1 MLIGIVGKPS
11 CGKSTFFKA
20 ATSIDVPI
28 AAYPFTTIKPNHGV
42 GFVRVQCVD
51 REFGVQCNPRLGYC
65 KNGVRFVP
73 VELMDVA
80 GLVPGAHEG
89 KGLGNQFLNDLNRAD
104 VLIHVVD
111 ASGTTD
117 EKGESTVGYD
127 PANDIRFLEEELDM
141 WYLGILKKGWE
152 KFARQVEA
160 TRAKIE
166 DALAKQLSAFR
177 VTEELVSKAITTH
190 NLDKSKPHL
199 WTEEQMKKLAVELRR
214 KTKPILLACTK
225 IDLPDAF
232 GNYERLKREFPH
244 YVAIPCSGDSEIA
257 LKEAAKKGLIDYTPG
272 NDDFKILKSDI
283 LSEKQKAALD
293 YIRKNV
299 LKKCGSTGVQETL
312 DTAVFTFLKYIAVFP
327 GGVGKLTDREGR
339 VLPDCF
345 LMPPGSTAIDFAAK
359 IHQDFAKN
367 FLFAIDVRTKMRLGR
382 EHPLKHRDV
391 IEIVSAAK

>member
-1 MLIGIVGKPS
+1 MLVGIVGKPS
-11 CGKSTFFKA
+11 SGKSTFFKA

-42 GFVRVQCVD
+42 GFVRVECVD
-51 REFGVQCNPRLGYC
+51 KEFKAQCNPRLGYC
-65 KNGVRFVP
+65 KSGTRFVP

-117 EKGESTVGYD
+117 EKGEATSGYD
-127 PANDIRFLEEELDM
+127 PANDVKFLEEELNM

-152 KFARQVEA
+152 KFARQIEA
-160 TRAKIE
+160 TRTKIE

-177 VTEELVSKAITTH
+177 VTEPMVTEAITKH
-190 NLDKSKPHL
+190 NLDRSKPHL
-199 WTEEQMKKLAVELRR
+199 WTEEQMKKLAVDLRR
-214 KTKPILLACTK
+214 ATKPILIACNK
-225 IDLPDAF
+225 IDLPGAF
-232 GNYERLKREFPH
+232 ENYERLKKAFPH
-244 YVAIPCSGDSEIA
+244 YVMVPCSGDSEIA
-257 LKEAAKKGLIDYTPG
+257 LKEAAKKSLIDYTPG
-272 NDDFKILKSDI
+272 NNDFKILKPDA
-283 LSEKQKAALD
+283 LNEKQTAALE

-327 GGVGKLTDREGR
+327 GGVSKLTDREGR

-345 LMPPGSTAIDFAAK
+345 LLPPGSTAIDFAGK

-367 FLFAIDVRTKMRLGR
+367 FLFAIDVRTRMRLGK

>member
-1 MLIGIVGKPS
+1 MLVGIVGKPS
-11 CGKSTFFKA
+11 SGKSTFFKA

-28 AAYPFTTIKPNHGV
+28 AAYPFTTIKPNHGM

-51 REFGVQCNPRLGYC
+51 REFNVQCNPRLGYC

-104 VLIHVVD
+104 ALIHIVD
-111 ASGTTD
+111 ASGTTN
-117 EKGESTVGYD
+117 EKGEAASGYD
-127 PANDIRFLEEELDM
+127 PANDVRVLEEELDM

-160 TRAKIE
+160 TRTKIE

-177 VTEELVSKAITTH
+177 VTEELVAKAITAH
-190 NLDKSKPHL
+190 NLDRTKPHN
-199 WTEEQMKKLAVELRR
+199 WTDEEMKKLAVDLRR
-214 KTKPILLACTK
+214 ATKPILIACNK
-225 IDLPDAF
+225 IDLPGAYE
-232 GNYERLKREFPH
+232 NYERLKKEFPH
-244 YVAIPCSGDSEIA
+244 YVMVPCSGDAEIA

-272 NDDFKILKSDI
+272 NGDFRLLKPES
-283 LSEKQKAALD
+283 LNEKQRSALD
-293 YIRKNV
+293 YIDRSV

-312 DTAVFTFLKYIAVFP
+312 DIAVFKFLHYIAVFP
-327 GGVGKLTDREGR
+327 GGVSKLTDREGR

-345 LMPPGSTAIDFAAK
+345 LLPPGSTAIDFAGK

-367 FLFAIDVRTKMRLGR
+367 FLFAIDVRTKMRLGK

-391 IEIVSAAK
+391 VEIVSAAK

>member
-1 MLIGIVGKPS
+1 MLVGIVGKPS

-51 REFGVQCNPRLGYC
+51 REFNLQCNPRLGYC
-65 KNGVRFVP
+65 KNGTRFVP

-111 ASGTTD
+111 ASGTIN
-117 EKGESTVGYD
+117 EKGEATVGYD
-127 PANDIRFLEEELDM
+127 PANDVRFLEEELDM

-152 KFARQVEA
+152 KFARQIEA
-160 TRAKIE
+160 TRTKIE

-177 VTEELVSKAITTH
+177 VTEPLVAASISKH
-190 NLDKSKPHL
+190 GLDRSKPHL
-199 WTEEQMKKLAVELRR
+199 WTEEQLKKLAVDLRR
-214 KTKPILLACTK
+214 ATKPILIACNK
-225 IDLPDAF
+225 IDLPGAYE
-232 GNYERLKREFPH
+232 NYERLKKEFPH
-244 YVAIPCSGDSEIA
+244 YVMVPCSGDSEIA
-257 LKEAAKKGLIDYTPG
+257 LKEATKKGLIDYTPG
-272 NDDFKILKSDI
+272 NNDFKILKPES
-283 LSEKQKAALD
+283 LNEKQTAALE
-293 YIRKNV
+293 YIKKNV
-299 LKKCGSTGVQETL
+299 LKKAGSTGVQETL
-312 DTAVFTFLKYIAVFP
+312 DVAVFQFLKYMAIFP
-327 GGVGKLTDREGR
+327 GGTGKMTDREGR
-339 VLPDCF
+339 IMPDCF
-345 LMPPGSTAIDFAAK
+345 LLPPGSTALDFAAK

-367 FLFAIDVRTKMRLGR
+367 FLFAIDIRTKMRLGK

>member
-1 MLIGIVGKPS
+1 MLVGIVGKPS
-11 CGKSTFFKA
+11 SGKSTFFKA
-20 ATSIDVPI
+20 ATSIDVAI
-28 AAYPFTTIKPNHGV
+28 ASYPFTTIKPNHGV

-51 REFGVQCNPRLGYC
+51 REFNLQCNPRLGYC
-65 KNGVRFVP
+65 KNGTRFVP

-104 VLIHVVD
+104 VLIHIVD
-111 ASGTTD
+111 ASGTID
-117 EKGESTVGYD
+117 EKGEATSGYD
-127 PANDIRFLEEELDM
+127 PANDVRFLEEELDL

-152 KFARQVEA
+152 KFARQIEA
-160 TRAKIE
+160 TRTKIE

-177 VTEELVSKAITTH
+177 VTEPLVAASITKH
-190 NLDKSKPHL
+190 NLDRNKPHL
-199 WTEEQMKKLAVELRR
+199 WTEEQLKNLAVDLRR
-214 KTKPILLACTK
+214 ATKPILIACNK
-225 IDLPDAF
+225 IDLPGAF
-232 GNYERLKREFPH
+232 ENYERLRKEFPH
-244 YVAIPCSGDSEIA
+244 YVMVPCSGDSEIA

-272 NDDFKILKSDI
+272 DNDFKILKPET
-283 LSEKQKAALD
+283 LNEKQKSALE

-312 DTAVFTFLKYIAVFP
+312 DVAVFQFLKYMAIFP
-327 GGVGKLTDREGR
+327 GGTGKMTDREGR
-339 VLPDCF
+339 VMPDCF
-345 LMPPGSTAIDFAAK
+345 LLPPGSTAIDFAAK

-367 FLFAIDVRTKMRLGR
+367 FLFAIDIRTKMRLGK

>member
-1 MLIGIVGKPS
+1 MLVGIVGKPS

-20 ATSIDVPI
+20 ATSIDVAI
-28 AAYPFTTIKPNHGV
+28 ASYPFTTIKPNHGV
-42 GFVRVQCVD
+42 GFVRVKCVD
-51 REFGVQCNPRLGYC
+51 REFNLQCNPRLGYC
-65 KNGVRFVP
+65 KNGTRFVP

-111 ASGTTD
+111 ASGTID

-127 PANDIRFLEEELDM
+127 PANDVRFLEEELDL

-152 KFARQVEA
+152 KFARQIEA
-160 TRAKIE
+160 TRTKIE

-177 VTEELVSKAITTH
+177 VTEALVAASITEH
-190 NLDKSKPHL
+190 GLDRNKPHL
-199 WTEEQMKKLAVELRR
+199 WTEEQMKKLAVDLRR
-214 KTKPILLACTK
+214 ATKPILIACNK
-225 IDLPDAF
+225 IDLPGA
-232 GNYERLKREFPH
+232 YEKYEKLKKEFPH
-244 YVAIPCSGDSEIA
+244 YVMVPCSGDSEIA

-272 NDDFKILKSDI
+272 DNDFKILKPET
-283 LSEKQKAALD
+283 LNEKQKSALE
-293 YIRKNV
+293 YIRKSV

-312 DTAVFTFLKYIAVFP
+312 DVAVFQFLKYMAIFP
-327 GGVGKLTDREGR
+327 GGTGKMADREGR
-339 VLPDCF
+339 IMPDCF
-345 LMPPGSTAIDFAAK
+345 LLPPNSTALDFAAK

-367 FLFAIDVRTKMRLGR
+367 FLFAIDIRTKMRLGK

>member
-1 MLIGIVGKPS
+1 MLVGIVGKPS

-28 AAYPFTTIKPNHGV
+28 AAYPFTTIKPNHGI

-65 KNGVRFVP
+65 KNGTRFVP

-111 ASGTTD
+111 ASGTID
-117 EKGESTVGYD
+117 EKGEATAGYD
-127 PANDIRFLEEELDM
+127 PSNDVRFLEEELDM

-160 TRAKIE
+160 TRTKIE

-177 VTEELVSKAITTH
+177 VTEPLVTEAITRH
-190 NLDKSKPHL
+190 KLDRTKPHL
-199 WTEEQMKKLAVELRR
+199 WTEEQMKQLAVDLRR
-214 KTKPILLACTK
+214 ATKPILIACNK
-225 IDLPDAF
+225 IDLPGAYE
-232 GNYERLKREFPH
+232 NYERLKKEFPH
-244 YVAIPCSGDSEIA
+244 YVMVPCSGDSEIA
-257 LKEAAKKGLIDYTPG
+257 LKEAAKKGLIDYTSG
-272 NDDFKILKSDI
+272 DGDFKILKSDA
-283 LSEKQKAALD
+283 LNEKQKSALE

-299 LKKCGSTGVQETL
+299 LKKCGSTGVQQTL
-312 DTAVFTFLKYIAVFP
+312 DIAVFQFLKYMAVFP
-327 GGVGKLTDREGR
+327 GGVSKLTDREGR

-345 LMPPGSTAIDFAAK
+345 LLPPGSTAIDFAGK

-367 FLFAIDVRTKMRLGR
+367 FLFAIDVRTKMRLGK

>member
-1 MLIGIVGKPS
+1 MLVGIVGKPS

-20 ATSIDVPI
+20 ATSIDVAI
-28 AAYPFTTIKPNHGV
+28 ASYPFTTIKPNHGV
-42 GFVRVQCVD
+42 GFVRVKCVD
-51 REFGVQCNPRLGYC
+51 REFNLQCNPRLGYC
-65 KNGVRFVP
+65 KNGTRFVP

-111 ASGTTD
+111 ASGTID

-127 PANDIRFLEEELDM
+127 PANDVRFLEEELDM

-152 KFARQVEA
+152 KFARQIEA
-160 TRAKIE
+160 TRTKIE

-177 VTEELVSKAITTH
+177 VTEPLVAASISKH
-190 NLDKSKPHL
+190 GLDRNKPHL
-199 WTEEQMKKLAVELRR
+199 WTEEQLKLLAVDLRR
-214 KTKPILLACTK
+214 ATKPILIACNK
-225 IDLPDAF
+225 IDLPGAF
-232 GNYERLKREFPH
+232 ENYEKLRKEFPH
-244 YVAIPCSGDSEIA
+244 YVMVPCSGDSEIA

-272 NDDFKILKSDI
+272 DNDFKLLKPES
-283 LSEKQKAALD
+283 LNEKQTAALE

-299 LKKCGSTGVQETL
+299 LKKAGSTGVQETL
-312 DTAVFTFLKYIAVFP
+312 DVAVFTFLKYMAIFP
-327 GGVGKLTDREGR
+327 GGTGKMTDREGR
-339 VLPDCF
+339 IMPDCF
-345 LMPPGSTAIDFAAK
+345 LLPPGSTALDFAAK

-367 FLFAIDVRTKMRLGR
+367 FLFAIDVRTRMRLGK